1 MAKKITVAVL
11 FGGRSAEHEVSLRS
25 ARTVV
30 GALDPQKYDV
40 QLIGIDRAGRWL
52 LDSPSRKLLSADQV
66 SSNEAGTT
74 TLAATSLLESSSGKI
89 DVIFPALHGPYGED
103 GTIQGLAKLANIPCV
118 GAGVLGSAI
127 GMDKD
132 VMKRLLKEAG
142 ISVAKSI
149 TVRAADKNDLS
160 FDHVRLELGMPVF
173 VKPAN
178 MGSSVGVSKATNEQE
193 FLKAVDFAFQYDRKI
208 IIEEAIVG
216 REIECSVLGNDQPK
230 ASLPGEVVS
239 NDDFYTYDSKYSS
252 TSSSEIKIPAEL
264 TEQQIHDI
272 QQIAVRAYI
281 ILECR
286 GMARADF
293 FLSDNGQWYLNEI
306 NTIPGF
312 TSISMYPKMWE
323 ASGLPLNQ
331 LVDEL
336 ITLALEDFEQQTDLL
351 TAPVK

>member
-11 FGGRSAEHEVSLRS
+11 FGGRSAEHEVSVRS

-30 GALDPQKYDV
+30 SALDPQKYDV
-40 QLIGIDRAGRWL
+40 KLIGIDRRGKWL
-52 LDSPSRKLLSADQV
+52 LDTPASQLLAADQV
-66 SSNEAGTT
+66 SATDINATA
-74 TLAATSLLESSSGKI
+74 LAASSLLEQSLGKI
-89 DVIFPALHGPYGED
+89 DVIFPVLHGPYGED

-142 ISVAKSI
+142 ITVAKCR
-149 TVRAADKNDLS
+149 TVRFSEKSKLS
-160 FDHVRLELGMPVF
+160 FDEIKNELGMPVF
-173 VKPAN
+173 IKPAN
-178 MGSSVGVSKATNEQE
+178 MGSSVGVNKASTEQE
-193 FLKAVDFAFQYDRKI
+193 FTAAVEAAFQYDRKI

-216 REIECSVLGNDQPK
+216 REIECSVLGNDEPK

-252 TSSSEIKIPAEL
+252 NSSSEIKIPAEL
-264 TEQQIHDI
+264 TEQQIQEI
-272 QQIAVRAYI
+272 QEIAVKAYTV
-281 ILECR
+281 LECR

-293 FLSDNGQWYLNEI
+293 FLATNGQWYLNEI

-331 LVDEL
+331 LVDTL
-336 ITLALEDFEQQTDLL
+336 IALAIEDFQQQANLL
-351 TAPVK
+351 TAPLK